1 MKALENIQNK
11 FDAWSDQIADQLD
24 KMSTRERVMVIF
36 TTIFVT
42 VAIIGSALWYMHR
55 AAENQQKRLNELKDL
70 VVWMQSNVV
79 TMKPADDLSLTVPDK
94 IQRVAQQQGLSIA
107 SQQVGEQY
115 QIVGQHENYAILANF
130 LTQIAQM
137 GVSIE
142 KMELIK
148 ADGEIKLTATVH

>member
-1 MKALENIQNK
+1 M
-11 FDAWSDQIADQLD
+11 
-24 KMSTRERVMVIF
+24 
-36 TTIFVT
+36 
-42 VAIIGSALWYMHR
+42 
-55 AAENQQKRLNELKDL
+55 
-70 VVWMQSNVV
+70 
-79 TMKPADDLSLTVPDK
+79 
-94 IQRVAQQQGLSIA
+94 
-107 SQQVGEQY
+107 GEQY